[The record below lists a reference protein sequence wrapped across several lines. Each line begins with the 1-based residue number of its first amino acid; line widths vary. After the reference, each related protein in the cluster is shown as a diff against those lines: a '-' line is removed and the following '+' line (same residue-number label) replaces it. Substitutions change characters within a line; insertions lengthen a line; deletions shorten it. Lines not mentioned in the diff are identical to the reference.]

1 MHATSS
7 TELSPAAIKALL
19 REENTLRL
27 CHQTMIMYDHA
38 REQGID
44 AFVVPELI
52 QKEVARRFG
61 MREEVAVEA
70 MRCAETLPQMSAED
84 VREVIEISHYRK
96 YNRCQDG
103 ILKIGAD
110 VPLDIELWR
119 LPLPLPV
126 RTPVPL
132 ELTSLS
138 HIQHVSG
145 GPLVVMAASYS

>member
-1 MHATSS
+1 
-7 TELSPAAIKALL
+7 
-19 REENTLRL
+19 
-27 CHQTMIMYDHA
+27 MYDRA
-38 REQGID
+38 RERGID

-61 MREEVAVEA
+61 MREDVAIEA

-103 ILKIGAD
+103 TLKVGEE
-110 VPLDIELWR
+110 VPLDIELLR
-119 LPLPLPV
+119 LPLPMN
-126 RTPVPL
+126 TSAPL
-132 ELTSLS
+132 ESTSLS
-138 HIQHVSG
+138 NIQHVSG

>member
-7 TELSPAAIKALL
+7 RELSPAAIKALL

-27 CHQTMIMYDHA
+27 CDETMAMYDRA
-38 REQGID
+38 RERGID

-61 MREEVAVEA
+61 MREDVAIEA

-103 ILKIGAD
+103 TLKVGEE
-110 VPLDIELWR
+110 VPLDIELLR
-119 LPLPLPV
+119 LPLPMN
-126 RTPVPL
+126 TSAPL
-132 ELTSLS
+132 ESTSLS
-138 HIQHVSG
+138 NIQHVSG

>member
-1 MHATSS
+1 MRATSS
-7 TELSPAAIKALL
+7 RQLSPAAIKALL
-19 REENTLRL
+19 REENRLRL
-27 CHQTMIMYDHA
+27 CDETMTVYDRA

-52 QKEVARRFG
+52 QKEVAKRFG

-84 VREVIEISHYRK
+84 VREAIEISHYRK

-103 ILKIGAD
+103 SLEVGGE
-110 VPLDIELWR
+110 VPLNIELWR
-119 LPLPLPV
+119 LPLPMDSSA
-126 RTPVPL
+126 PL
-132 ELTSLS
+132 ESTSLS